1 MRRWL
6 AVSLAAA
13 AVAGGAYS
21 LRTGAHPRHGEA
33 RASRHHHHRRHA
45 RSDARPAEAHA
56 RDAGVDAARA
66 VPVVPAVTAR
76 APVPLRR
83 TPVPAAPEQPC
94 VSLVRPDRD
103 GRWVHAADVLPPMGF
118 VPGDDLLTLVN
129 RSPRF
134 VLPPDYIPG
143 DLVEIDTGLELP
155 PTSCVPP
162 HRQCLRRDAAS
173 ALRVML
179 DAMAA
184 ASLPGHV
191 HSAYRSFITQC
202 GVFRKWSYGE
212 GEGFCHATT
221 SSAIAGHS
229 QHQLGTA
236 VDLFTEEWMHQYA
249 NPMRGGFGCTPGGR
263 WIAEHAW
270 EFGWVIPYPL
280 PLAER
285 APGSDCRRRDG
296 GDDVVDPRTG
306 YRYEPWHLRYIGVDA
321 AARFHAAW
329 LDSGVSGPHEVT
341 LEQWLRAEHGVD
353 GDVDLP
359 VCDGCSCGLCTTFHD
374 GAPAAVGGA
383 GARARAEPPRPTGPC
398 GDRALLLGADGEPVP
413 AEAPPTLTA
422 AEARREYL
430 GVRVLV
436 TVAAPA
442 HTVTQTPVTSQYAGV
457 YGAGMTWRALQP
469 FPQPRFAT
477 LARAYPDLR
486 GAWRVALAPRGDASW
501 PWRAALRNT
510 ATPAWVN
517 GANLRLPVAQG
528 LTHVEVVV
536 PPVGDAVRVTLLR
549 DGDPRGAVI
558 EAPIR

>member
-6 AVSLAAA
+6 AISLVAA
-13 AVAGGAYS
+13 AVAGAAFS
-21 LRTGAHPRHGEA
+21 MRTGAHPRHVGA
-33 RASRHHHHRRHA
+33 RAHRAAARHR
-45 RSDARPAEAHA
+45 AHA
-56 RDAGVDAARA
+56 ARRAERGPDAGVDAAVVRIPA
-66 VPVVPAVTAR
+66 IAAAPAARVPEALRRVPVPE
-76 APVPLRR
+76 APD
-83 TPVPAAPEQPC
+83 QPC

-103 GRWVHAADVLPPMGF
+103 GKWIAAADVLPPIGF

-134 VLPPDYIPG
+134 VLPPTYIPS
-143 DLVEIDTGLELP
+143 DLIEVGTGLQLA

-162 HRQCLRRDAAS
+162 HHQCLRRDAAS

-184 ASLPGHV
+184 AGHPGHV
-191 HSAYRSFITQC
+191 HSAYRSYITQC

-212 GEGFCHATT
+212 GQGFCHATT

-236 VDLFTEEWMHQYA
+236 VDLFTEQWMHTFS

-270 EFGWVIPYPL
+270 EFGYVIPYPL

-296 GDDVVDPRTG
+296 GDDGVDPRTG

-321 AARFHAAW
+321 AARFRAAW
-329 LDSGVSGPHEVT
+329 LDSGVGTPAEIT
-341 LEQWLRAEHGVD
+341 LEQWLRAERGVD
-353 GDVDLP
+353 ADVDLP

-374 GAPAAVGGA
+374 GAAPVVVAARSARHRPAA
-383 GARARAEPPRPTGPC
+383 PQPTGPC
-398 GDRALLLGADGEPVP
+398 GERSLLLGRDGEPVP
-413 AEAPPTLTA
+413 ADGPPTITLV
-422 AEARREYL
+422 EARREYL

-436 TVAAPA
+436 TVAVPA

-469 FPQPRFAT
+469 FPQPRFTA

-486 GAWRVALAPRGDASW
+486 GAWRIALAPRGDASW

-517 GANLRLPVAQG
+517 GANLRLPAQPG
-528 LTHVEVVV
+528 TTRVEVIV
-536 PPVGDAVRVTLLR
+536 PPMGDAVRVTLLR
-549 DGDPRGAVI
+549 DGAAAGPPF